1 MVRSLL
7 IRGLL
12 VGLLAGV
19 VGFVFAYVVGEP
31 QIDRAIAFEERQ
43 ASGGHHAGEAALVSR
58 GVQST
63 VGLLIGTVS
72 IGMAL
77 GGLFALAFAYAY
89 GRVSRRGAR
98 AVSAMLALAA
108 FVTISL
114 VPFVKYPPNPPAVGS
129 AETVDQR
136 TVLFFAMIAI
146 AMAAL
151 VAAVRIRAKYVERLG
166 SWNAS
171 IAAGA
176 AFVVLVGIA
185 QLILPDV
192 QETPAG
198 FPADLLF
205 EFRLVTL
212 GLSGVLWLT
221 IGLAFGAAVER
232 LLTPVSRPVRP
243 HSLTSR

>member
-12 VGLLAGV
+12 AGLLAGLV
-19 VGFVFAYVVGEP
+19 AFVFAYAVGEP
-31 QIDRAIAFEERQ
+31 QLDRAIAFEERSM
-43 ASGGHHAGEAALVSR
+43 AGEHHAAEPELVSR

-63 VGLLIGTVS
+63 IGLFTGTVT
-72 IGMAL
+72 IGVAL

-89 GRVSRRGAR
+89 GRVGLRGAR
-98 AVSAMLALAA
+98 ATSAMLALAA

-114 VPFVKYPPNPPAVGS
+114 VPFVKYPPNPPAVGR
-129 AETVDQR
+129 AESVDER

-146 AMAAL
+146 AMVALFAA
-151 VAAVRIRAKYVERLG
+151 ARIRTQYLERLG
-166 SWNAS
+166 AWNAT
-171 IAAGA
+171 IAGGVV
-176 AFVVLVGIA
+176 FVALIALA

-198 FPADLLF
+198 FPADVLF
-205 EFRLVTL
+205 EFRLVAL

-232 LLTPVSRPVRP
+232 LLTPVSRRA
-243 HSLTSR
+243 

>member
-12 VGLLAGV
+12 AGLLAGV
-19 VGFVFAYVVGEP
+19 VAFVFAYLVGEP
-31 QIDRAIAFEERQ
+31 QLDRAIAFEERQ
-43 ASGGHHAGEAALVSR
+43 AKAGHEAADVAPVSR
-58 GVQST
+58 TVQST
-63 VGLLIGTVS
+63 IGLLIGTVA
-72 IGMAL
+72 IGVAL

-98 AVSAMLALAA
+98 ATSAMLALAA

-136 TVLFFAMIAI
+136 TILFFAMIAI
-146 AMAAL
+146 AMVALFAA
-151 VAAVRIRAKYVERLG
+151 ARIRAQCLERLG
-166 SWNAS
+166 AWNAT

-176 AFVVLVGIA
+176 AFVALIAVA
-185 QLILPDV
+185 QLILPDL

-198 FPADLLF
+198 FPADVLF
-205 EFRLVTL
+205 EFRLVAL

-232 LLTPVSRPVRP
+232 LLMPASRRA
-243 HSLTSR
+243 

>member
-12 VGLLAGV
+12 AGLLAGLV
-19 VGFVFAYVVGEP
+19 AFAFAFLVGEP
-31 QIDRAIAFEERQ
+31 QLERAIAFEEQ
-43 ASGGHHAGEAALVSR
+43 AARDGHHGAEPELVSR

-63 VGLLIGTVS
+63 IGLFIGTVA
-72 IGMAL
+72 IGVAL
-77 GGLFALAFAYAY
+77 GGLFALVFAYAY

-98 AVSAMLALAA
+98 ATSALLALGA
-108 FVTISL
+108 FVTVSL

-129 AETVDQR
+129 AESVDQR

-146 AMAAL
+146 AMVALFAA
-151 VAAVRIRAKYVERLG
+151 ARIRAQYLERLG
-166 SWNAS
+166 QWNAT
-171 IAAGA
+171 IAGGV
-176 AFVVLVGIA
+176 AFVALIAIA

-198 FPADLLF
+198 FPADVLF
-205 EFRLVTL
+205 EFRLVAL

-221 IGLAFGAAVER
+221 IGLAFGASVER
-232 LLTPVSRPVRP
+232 LLSPVSRRA
-243 HSLTSR
+243 